1 MVKIGDKIED
11 MEFEVYHEENI
22 KKVKFSDYKGKWLV
36 LLFYPADFTFVC
48 PTELEEMAEMYE
60 EFKPDLITLDITMP
74 NKDGQQAMEEI
85 ITKYPD
91 ANVVMIS
98 AVRGDTM
105 LECMSFGAKG
115 YIEKPLKFKDAE
127 FVEDFKS
134 TIDEVFED

>member
-1 MVKIGDKIED
+1 MGKKVLVVDDSKFLVKQIVQFFQNEMD
-11 MEFEVYHEENI
+11 FEVVGTGHDGNDA
-22 KKVKFSDYKGKWLV
+22 V
-36 LLFYPADFTFVC
+36 
-48 PTELEEMAEMYE
+48 EMYE
-60 EFKPDLITLDITMP
+60 QFKPDLVTLDITMP